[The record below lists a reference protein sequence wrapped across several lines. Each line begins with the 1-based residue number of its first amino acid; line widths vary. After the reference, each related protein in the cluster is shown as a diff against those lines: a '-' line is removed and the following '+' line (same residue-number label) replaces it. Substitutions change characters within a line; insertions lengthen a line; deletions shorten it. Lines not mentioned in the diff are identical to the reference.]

1 MSIKLQRQYEMTIY
15 PAQYLQTNPVV
26 SYTAPASSPNL
37 NQNLALSYTPPGSF
51 SFSPPIGDAIV
62 IKNPFT
68 LVLNIERKA
77 LATVNNANFQ
87 IYNLNPA
94 TRTAL
99 YKDYTDLLCM
109 RRITLKA
116 GYASQGSLSVIFDGN
131 IKWCTSYR
139 KQGSNNFITEIEAF
153 DWAFPVVNAYTNTTF
168 TGNNGVVPINKIVS
182 QCVDDICAMG
192 PSGQQVKRGYIHNFI
207 DSNKNPITAYN
218 QTISDSSW
226 KALQHW
232 SRGAAFIDN
241 GQLNILTDDECYT
254 GSFTTINAST
264 GLLGSPKR
272 SQTYVIVELMFEP
285 SLAVGQ
291 QIDLETVSEP
301 QFNGPYKIFGIN
313 HAGIISDGING
324 RLQTNISLFSFIKN
338 AQLIAL
344 SQGGHT

>member
-26 SYTAPASSPNL
+26 SSTSPFSPFNV
-37 NQNLALSYTPPGSF
+37 NQNLQLSYIPPGSF
-51 SFSPPIGDAIV
+51 SFSPAVGNPIV
-62 IKNPFT
+62 ISNPFT

-77 LATVNNANFQ
+77 LATVNSANFQ
-87 IYNLNPA
+87 IYNLSQA

-116 GYASQGSLSVIFDGN
+116 GYQSTGNLSVIFDGN

-153 DWAFPVVNAYTNTTF
+153 DWAFPVVNAYTNVTF
-168 TGNNGVVPINKIVS
+168 AGNNGVVPVNQIVS
-182 QCVDDICAMG
+182 QCVNDICAMG
-192 PSGQQVKRGYIHNFI
+192 PAGQQVKPGYIHNFI
-207 DSNKNPITAYN
+207 DNNKNPITAYN

-232 SRGAAFIDN
+232 TGGSAFIDS
-241 GQLNILTDDECYT
+241 GQLNILSDDDCYA
-254 GSFTTINAST
+254 GSFTEINAST

-272 SQTYVIVELMFEP
+272 SETYVIVELLFEP
-285 SLAVGQ
+285 SITVGQ
-291 QIDLETVSEP
+291 QIQLLTNSET
-301 QFNGPYKIFGIN
+301 QFNGPYKVFGVN
-313 HAGIISDGING
+313 HAGIISDALGG
-324 RLQTNISLFSFIKN
+324 KLQTNISLFSFIKN

-344 SQGGHT
+344 SEGGQT